1 MLKMKLGINYS
12 IGACT
17 PVSNYPEW
25 WNTTV
30 TVFNKY
36 EDPATRQITW
46 YKTVLQNCFWKYTGN
61 KIVVG
66 ETTID
71 TNTTLCRV
79 PLNDA
84 FLEKYQWNAVE
95 DKSSKFTFGA
105 GDILIKGEVTDSIDE
120 YASGRRSSDVLA
132 KYKKLQGCMV
142 IDKCAIN
149 TGLGRGL
156 EHYYV
161 RGV

>member
-1 MLKMKLGINYS
+1 MRLGINYFTEVY
-12 IGACT
+12 IL
-17 PVSNYPEW
+17 VNNYPEW
-25 WNTTV
+25 WDSSV
-30 TVFNKY
+30 TVYNKY

-46 YKTVLQNCFWKYTGN
+46 YKTVLHNCFWKYTGN

-66 ETTID
+66 ETTLE

-79 PLNDA
+79 PVNTA
-84 FLEKYQWNAVE
+84 FLEKYKWEAEPNKQ
-95 DKSSKFTFGA
+95 KYFTFGT
-105 GDILIKGEVTDSIDE
+105 GDIIVKGEVEDTVDE
-120 YASGRRSSDVLA
+120 YLAGHRSSDLLT

-142 IDKCAIN
+142 IEQCATN
-149 TGLGRGL
+149 TGTGRGS